1 MNRRL
6 PISFLVIFAGLM
18 ACTGCSH
25 IHHSIGNAAD
35 HDDAD
40 QPALQQKIVAL
51 EQELIGLGPPTDPG
65 EAHRVAATAIT
76 YSIYLADRYDLVRP
90 PILHN
95 LLVRLK
101 IKERGLCYQ
110 WTEDLLQRLQDLQL
124 SSFRLHWG
132 VAYRGSQL
140 REHNTVVIT
149 ANGQPFENGIVL
161 DPWRDSGELY
171 WVRVDRDS
179 YPWRELPPQQQ

>member
-1 MNRRL
+1 MNRL
-6 PISFLVIFAGLM
+6 LNISFLVSVAGLLTC
-18 ACTGCSH
+18 AGCSH
-25 IHHSIGNAAD
+25 LNHTGGQGAD
-35 HDDAD
+35 HADAY
-40 QPALQQKIVAL
+40 QKALQEKIVAL
-51 EQELIGLGPPTDPG
+51 EQELIGLGPPADRG

-76 YSIYLADRYDLVRP
+76 YSIYLADRYELVRP

-110 WTEDLLQRLQDLQL
+110 WTEDLLRRLQELRLTSYQ
-124 SSFRLHWG
+124 LHWG
-132 VAYRGSQL
+132 VAHRGSQF

-179 YPWRELPPQQQ
+179 YPWRELPPQEQ